1 MLLVI
6 KAKFESVESGVETFE
21 QAFLANVV
29 TSSRLTVYERIAE
42 DLAVEYQTG
51 AVRSLMLGAPR

>member
-6 KAKFESVESGVETFE
+6 KAKFESVESGVEAFE

-42 DLAVEYQTG
+42 DLAVEY
-51 AVRSLMLGAPR
+51 